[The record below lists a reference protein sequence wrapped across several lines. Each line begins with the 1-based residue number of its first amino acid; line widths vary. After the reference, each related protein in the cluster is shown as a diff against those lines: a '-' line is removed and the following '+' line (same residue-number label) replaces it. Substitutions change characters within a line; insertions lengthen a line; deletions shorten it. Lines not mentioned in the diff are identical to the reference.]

1 MKKYLIIIALIILV
15 SCHINKKSTVQR
27 TEKKVQPSA
36 SIVGSDSMFNKCSMT
51 VTSVFSKSCAGE
63 ACFAISSSC
72 KIYIR
77 RFELFNRWGSKLFT
91 VDCNSYNLLE
101 TSKKILETFRKNTTL
116 ENGVYI
122 YQMSAE
128 FEGGFKNY
136 SGSITLI

>member
-1 MKKYLIIIALIILV
+1 MKKHLLIITLVIMV

-27 TEKKVQPSA
+27 TEKNVQPSA
-36 SIVGSDSMFNKCSMT
+36 IIVGSDSMFNKCSMT
-51 VTSVFSKSCAGE
+51 VTSVFSKTCAGE
-63 ACFAISSSC
+63 ACFAISSNC

-77 RFELFNRWGSKLFT
+77 RFELFNRWGTKLFT
-91 VDCNSYNLLE
+91 IDCNSFDLLE
-101 TSKKILETFRKNTTL
+101 ASKKILTSFRNNTSL

-136 SGSITLI
+136 SGSITVL